1 MRDNEGDHSA
11 LLVQLAEGI
20 YGRHTHAGRAYVS
33 LEHALHCAA
42 VLVGVAQSAEILQ
55 LIEQAKTNPAKAF
68 EKLNLRQINFAKQVD
83 EGRKRQMSELAEA
96 LRSGEKH

>member
-1 MRDNEGDHSA
+1 MRDKEEDHKA

-33 LEHALHCAA
+33 FEHALHCAA
-42 VLVGVAQSAEILQ
+42 VLVGVAQSAEVMQI
-55 LIEQAKTNPAKAF
+55 IEQAKTNPAEAF
-68 EKLNLRQINFAKQVD
+68 EKLNLRQANFARQVD

-96 LRSGEKH
+96 LRAGEVH